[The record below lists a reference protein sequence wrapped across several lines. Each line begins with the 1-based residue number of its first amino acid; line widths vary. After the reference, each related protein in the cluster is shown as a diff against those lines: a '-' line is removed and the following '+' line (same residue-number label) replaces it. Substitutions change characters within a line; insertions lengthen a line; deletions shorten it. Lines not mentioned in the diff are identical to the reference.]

1 MLTNETACLEE
12 VAAAIGKRPSW
23 LKRHWRRFHEQ
34 TGFPR
39 KIPAGDVW
47 PRRAVEA
54 WLRTGG
60 QFDARPMADN
70 QNDGAADMV
79 SAAAASLLARYGAK
93 Q

>member
-1 MLTNETACLEE
+1 MLTNETASIEE
-12 VAAAIGKRPSW
+12 VAAAIGKSPSW
-23 LKRHWRRFHEQ
+23 LKRNWRPFHER

-60 QFDARPMADN
+60 QFDVRPLADN
-70 QNDGAADMV
+70 QNDGEADIV